1 VSTGSDGRHALVVAT
16 GHYRDPKLQQLR
28 APAADAERLAEV
40 LRDPAKGNFDVEV
53 LADERYA
60 MLTRRIAGFFR
71 DRRPNDLL
79 LLHFSCHG
87 VKDDRGDLYLA
98 ATDTELDLLSAT
110 AVSAAWLNDQI
121 SRTRSR
127 RTVVLLD
134 CCFSGSFPFG
144 MRARAGTAANAPDQ
158 FEGRGRAIIT
168 ASSGMEYA
176 YEGDHLTGE
185 GQPSVFT
192 EAVVEGLETG
202 KADLDHDQL
211 VSVDDLYGY
220 VYDRV
225 KESTPSQTPNK
236 KSEIEGP
243 LYLARSTYRPQVRPA
258 TLDAELVARTEDRYA
273 GIRAGAV
280 QELGYL
286 LTSRD
291 PTVALAARE
300 ALSRLKNDD
309 SRQVSASAHAA
320 LAVAEQTEREGAEA
334 ERPEREPE
342 PAERD
347 RAERAR
353 ADTER
358 ARAEPAGVRE
368 ETSVP
373 AVDAT
378 PEARWGPATDPP
390 GIASGDLGGGVS
402 SSVSIAPE
410 DGSTTPTTPTPA
422 AKPQPTQGARSGDA
436 ASQPRRLIAA
446 ACVALT
452 ALLIAGAVVAIVAG
466 GGGSGKS
473 SSGTSSVTVISQNP
487 TPALILPPVH
497 GLTAVDARETDAPG
511 GYRYR
516 LVLSKVKR
524 PGGAS
529 VTTPVTYYF
538 TLSVRRGR
546 QPFVVVHQ
554 LKLPYP
560 FTADS
565 VIADFTIDSNPDGTA
580 NAMLSW
586 FLKNGDRSDL
596 THYFSLTPQEIGID

>member
-1 VSTGSDGRHALVVAT
+1 VSTGTDGRHALVVAT
-16 GHYRDPKLQQLR
+16 ARYSDPKLQQLR

-53 LADERYA
+53 LTDESHA
-60 MLTRRIAGFFR
+60 ILTRRIAGFFR

-110 AVSAAWLNDQI
+110 GVSAAWLNDQI

-144 MRARAGTAANAPDQ
+144 MRARAGTTVNAPDQ

-176 YEGDHLTGE
+176 YEGDHLKGE

-211 VSVDDLYGY
+211 VSVDDLYSY

-243 LYLARSTYRPQVRPA
+243 LYLARSTYRPQVQPA
-258 TLDAELVARTEDRYA
+258 TLDPELIARTEDRYA
-273 GIRAGAV
+273 GIRVGAV
-280 QELGYL
+280 QELAHL

-291 PTVALAARE
+291 PAVVLAARE
-300 ALSRLKNDD
+300 ALSRLTDDD
-309 SRQVSASAHAA
+309 SRQVSANAQAA
-320 LAVAEQTEREGAEA
+320 LAGAELTEREHAEA
-334 ERPEREPE
+334 ERPERERE
-342 PAERD
+342 PAERE
-347 RAERAR
+347 RAERDS

-358 ARAEPAGVRE
+358 ARAEPADVSE
-368 ETSVP
+368 ETCMP

-378 PEARWGPATDPP
+378 REDRWGPATDPS

-410 DGSTTPTTPTPA
+410 DGSTAPAPVAA
-422 AKPQPTQGARSGDA
+422 AKPQPTAGARSGSA
-436 ASQPRRLIAA
+436 ASQRRHRIAVGG
-446 ACVALT
+446 VALA

-473 SSGTSSVTVISQNP
+473 PSGASRVTVISQNP
-487 TPALILPPVH
+487 TPALVLPPVR
-497 GLTAVDARETDAPG
+497 GLTTVDARETDAPG

-516 LVLSKVKR
+516 LVLSEIR
-524 PGGAS
+524 PPRGAS
-529 VTTPVTYYF
+529 ATTPVTYYF
-538 TLSVRRGR
+538 TLSVRRGSH
-546 QPFVVVHQ
+546 PFVVVHQ

-565 VIADFTIDSNPDGTA
+565 VIADFTVDSNPNGTA

-596 THYFSLTPQEIGID
+596 THYFSLTPQEISID

>member
-16 GHYRDPKLQQLR
+16 ARYSDPKLQQLR

-53 LADERYA
+53 LTDERYA
-60 MLTRRIAGFFR
+60 TLTRRIAGFFR

-110 AVSAAWLNDQI
+110 GVSAAWLNDQI

-144 MRARAGTAANAPDQ
+144 MRARSGTTVNAPEQ

-176 YEGDHLTGE
+176 YEGDHLNGE

-202 KADLDHDQL
+202 KADLDQDQL

-243 LYLARSTYRPQVRPA
+243 LYLARSTYRPQVQPA
-258 TLDAELVARTEDRYA
+258 TLDPELIARTEDRYA
-273 GIRAGAV
+273 GIRVGAV
-280 QELGYL
+280 QELAHL

-291 PTVALAARE
+291 PAVVLAARE
-300 ALSRLKNDD
+300 ALSRMIDDD
-309 SRQVSASAHAA
+309 SRQVSASAQAA
-320 LAVAEQTEREGAEA
+320 LADAEEAERAHAEA
-334 ERPEREPE
+334 ERAERVRADRER
-342 PAERD
+342 AERD
-347 RAERAR
+347 QAEGDR

-358 ARAEPAGVRE
+358 ARVEPAEVSAADRADAGNSSIEPARTAGAAVARE
-368 ETSVP
+368 RRRASWPRRHARLTLTA
-373 AVDAT
+373 AVIALAAAGGAIIAT
-378 PEARWGPATDPP
+378 Q
-390 GIASGDLGGGVS
+390 GGGGGQNPSPEPAYQALLTLLPASIQSGCQNKGAEQWMVTTPHQARAQAYCGGPNFSYYLAYGLWPSPARAQNWARNDARDDRSNPCS
-402 SSVSIAPE
+402 SSTTNAMKNILPRATTECEDVVTGPQDKGVNMWWNE
-410 DGSTTPTTPTPA
+410 DGSRVGGWLGWNTHDQHA
-422 AKPQPTQGARSGDA
+422 ALKQWQK
-436 ASQPRRLIAA
+436 
-446 ACVALT
+446 
-452 ALLIAGAVVAIVAG
+452 VV
-466 GGGSGKS
+466 K
-473 SSGTSSVTVISQNP
+473 
-487 TPALILPPVH
+487 
-497 GLTAVDARETDAPG
+497 AP
-511 GYRYR
+511 
-516 LVLSKVKR
+516 
-524 PGGAS
+524 
-529 VTTPVTYYF
+529 
-538 TLSVRRGR
+538 
-546 QPFVVVHQ
+546 
-554 LKLPYP
+554 
-560 FTADS
+560 
-565 VIADFTIDSNPDGTA
+565 
-580 NAMLSW
+580 
-586 FLKNGDRSDL
+586 
-596 THYFSLTPQEIGID
+596 

>member
-1 VSTGSDGRHALVVAT
+1 MSTGSDGRHALVVAT
-16 GHYRDPKLQQLR
+16 GRYSDPKLQQLR
-28 APAADAERLAEV
+28 APAADAERLANV

-53 LADERYA
+53 LTDERYA
-60 MLTRRIAGFFR
+60 TLTKRIAGFFR

-110 AVSAAWLNDQI
+110 GVSAAWLNDQI

-144 MRARAGTAANAPDQ
+144 MRARAGTAVNAPDQ

-176 YEGDHLTGE
+176 YEGDHLKGE

-211 VSVDDLYGY
+211 VSVDDLYSY

-243 LYLARSTYRPQVRPA
+243 LYLARSTYRPQVQPA
-258 TLDAELVARTEDRYA
+258 TLDPELIARTEDRYA
-273 GIRAGAV
+273 GIRVGAV
-280 QELGYL
+280 QELVHL

-291 PTVALAARE
+291 PAVVLAARE
-300 ALSRLKNDD
+300 ALSRLTDDD
-309 SRQVSASAHAA
+309 SRQVSASAQAA
-320 LAVAEQTEREGAEA
+320 LAVAEQTGRERAEA
-334 ERPEREPE
+334 ERGKPGERDQ
-342 PAERD
+342 AERD
-347 RAERAR
+347 RA
-353 ADTER
+353 DTAR
-358 ARAEPAGVRE
+358 ARAEPADVSEDTR
-368 ETSVP
+368 VP
-373 AVDAT
+373 VVDAT
-378 PEARWGPATDPP
+378 PEARSGPATDPP
-390 GIASGDLGGGVS
+390 GVASGDLGGGVS

-410 DGSTTPTTPTPA
+410 DGSTAPTPVTA
-422 AKPQPTQGARSGDA
+422 DKPQPTPGAPSGAA
-436 ASQPRRLIAA
+436 ASQRRRRIAA
-446 ACVALT
+446 GGVALA
-452 ALLIAGAVVAIVAG
+452 ALLVAGAVGAIVAG

-473 SSGTSSVTVISQNP
+473 PSGTSSVTVISQNP
-487 TPALILPPVH
+487 MPAPFLPPVH
-497 GLTAVDARETDAPG
+497 GLTTVDARETDAPG

-516 LVLSKVKR
+516 LVLSKVGPPR
-524 PGGAS
+524 GAS
-529 VTTPVTYYF
+529 ATTPVTYYF
-538 TLSVRRGR
+538 TLSVRRGS
-546 QPFVVVHQ
+546 QPFVVVHR

-560 FTADS
+560 FKPHS
-565 VIADFTIDSNPDGTA
+565 VIADFTVYSNPNGTA
-580 NAMLSW
+580 GAILSW
-586 FLKNGDRSDL
+586 FLIDHRSEL
-596 THYFSLTPQEIGID
+596 AHSFSLTPQEISIN